1 MCGLC
6 EQTIEGVKEKLSVL
20 DLVVLLVFHQTK
32 HRKAV
37 ESLVRNKIRSGAI
50 TETLLHV
57 MFTNHSQ
64 VCFSLCFFTFYLQN
78 WYKKSDGLALR
89 HTFVLDSTVVW
100 QKAESGKPG
109 NGIFTG

>member
-64 VCFSLCFFTFYLQN
+64 VCFSLCFLRFI
-78 WYKKSDGLALR
+78 YKTGIKR
-89 HTFVLDSTVVW
+89 VMVLH
-100 QKAESGKPG
+100 
-109 NGIFTG
+109 